1 MSSSINL
8 LVKTDDSLLKQKKWI
23 KILKIISFFSVIAL
37 LSSSILLFILN
48 QRQSKASINKEI
60 NSTLYS
66 ISFMHKKE
74 EKIIYIN
81 NKLQSISKI
90 LAKRSNYTDKIDK
103 LIDKMSSDI
112 VVEKLSVDRNSILL
126 TISVSSLSSINDF
139 INNLLVL
146 AEKKEINILTLDS
159 LSLNEEKS
167 NYSVSLRAAL

>member
-1 MSSSINL
+1 
-8 LVKTDDSLLKQKKWI
+8 
-23 KILKIISFFSVIAL
+23 
-37 LSSSILLFILN
+37 
-48 QRQSKASINKEI
+48 
-60 NSTLYS
+60 
-66 ISFMHKKE
+66 MHKKE

-81 NKLQSISKI
+81 NRLQSISKI